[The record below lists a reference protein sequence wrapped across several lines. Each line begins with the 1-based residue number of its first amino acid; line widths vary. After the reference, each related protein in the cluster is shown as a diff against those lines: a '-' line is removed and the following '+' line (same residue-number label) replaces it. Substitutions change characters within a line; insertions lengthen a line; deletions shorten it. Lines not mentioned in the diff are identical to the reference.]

1 MSRSPLAH
9 TAGALGAGF
18 LLLSLAGCGGPPAP
32 SAPAPRTEAAEDTV
46 DVGYGTLPR
55 GRVTGAVASVS
66 GERLA
71 QNTRAVR
78 VEELLQGRVAGVQVI
93 RLANGGYRVRIRG
106 AAGEGE
112 PLFVVDGMPVHSLY
126 PGSALNGINPADVA
140 RIDVLKDAAS
150 TAIYGSR
157 GAHGVILITTRRPG
171 T

>member
-1 MSRSPLAH
+1 M
-9 TAGALGAGF
+9 
-18 LLLSLAGCGGPPAP
+18 
-32 SAPAPRTEAAEDTV
+32 
-46 DVGYGTLPR
+46 LPR
-55 GRVTGAVASVS
+55 DRVTGSVSSVS

-71 QNTRAVR
+71 RNTRAVR

-112 PLFVVDGMPVHSLY
+112 PLFVVDGMPVHALY
-126 PGSALNGINPADVA
+126 PGAALNGINPADVV
-140 RIDVLKDAAS
+140 RIDVLKDAGS

>member
-1 MSRSPLAH
+1 MARSRLGH

-18 LLLSLAGCGGPPAP
+18 VLLSLAGCGGNPAP
-32 SAPAPRTEAAEDTV
+32 SRPAPDAAAEDTV

-112 PLFVVDGMPVHSLY
+112 PLFVVDGMPVHSIY